1 MPTGN
6 EMMSIL
12 HTVNNFYKAELALSQ
27 FIMTLIWT
35 SITEIFA
42 WIALFCT
49 FCAAP
54 MNTGIIWI
62 QIVHIPRGI
71 LGLILAFKFPRSHEV
86 LESTPLDKRGY
97 SFDALVAQLKFST
110 AAQIVSAAEENRKFM
125 LLYSGS
131 TILCLIADLLCF
143 AV

>member
-62 QIVHIPRGI
+62 
-71 LGLILAFKFPRSHEV
+71 
-86 LESTPLDKRGY
+86 
-97 SFDALVAQLKFST
+97 
-110 AAQIVSAAEENRKFM
+110 
-125 LLYSGS
+125 
-131 TILCLIADLLCF
+131 
-143 AV
+143 